1 MTKLDDMNGSYI
13 NQGLD
18 YSTLDIPNA
27 EPHGGLTG
35 SNEFIC
41 KLIYKNYNYL

>member
-1 MTKLDDMNGSYI
+1 MTKSHNLNGSYI

-18 YSTLDIPNA
+18 CSTLDIPNE
-27 EPHGGLTG
+27 EPHGGLKG

-41 KLIYKNYNYL
+41 K